1 MRILRDFKV
10 PDFKFPKFKMDGLS
24 NIEEMNIDYDSIKDE
39 QENKSKKGSKVYE
52 VTNFKT
58 IKEVFENATT
68 KYAENTFILE
78 KFNPKEPFKEIKYKE
93 FRSDV
98 LALGTALNDY
108 LKIKDT
114 RVIIIGEN
122 TYHWYVSYMAML
134 CGSGIA
140 VPVDKELPENEII
153 NVINRSKATAVI
165 YSTKKKEIIDKI
177 RESKATKTK
186 YFIQMNSDDELKG
199 NTVGLNY
206 LIKQG
211 NILLNNG
218 NNKFSS
224 IEIDPDEF
232 KVLIFTSG
240 TTSNSKGVMICN
252 RNLAQNINAIT
263 AYVKIYQSDRLMSM
277 LPLHHT
283 YESTIGFLY
292 PFAMGASISVCQGL
306 RYIVS
311 DLQETKPTAIL
322 TVPLLVENLYKK
334 INANIKKS
342 KKEGM
347 VTSMIHITNALKGV
361 GLDIKRKVFAEIYEN
376 LGGNLRII
384 VSAAA
389 PIDKKI
395 GKWVE
400 DIGITFL
407 QGYGLTETAPIAA
420 LTPEYKTKVGSAG
433 KPVVCADIKI
443 DSPNEKGEGE
453 ILIKSETLMLGYYED
468 EEATRE
474 VIDDEGYFHSGDIG
488 YMDDEGFLYIT
499 GRCKN
504 VIVTQNG
511 KNIYPEE
518 IELMLG
524 NVPEI
529 KESMVYGKQDT
540 EKKNDKE
547 LIITAK
553 VIPNYDEI
561 EKNHG
566 KDLTDEQIYDIIWE
580 KIKEVNRQLTSYKA
594 IKRLE
599 IKKDE
604 FEKTTTMKIKRY
616 VEIKKEG

>member
-24 NIEEMNIDYDSIKDE
+24 NIEEMNVDYESIQNQ
-39 QENKSKKGSKVYE
+39 QEGKTKKNSKIYE
-52 VTNFKT
+52 ITNYKT
-58 IKEVFENATT
+58 VKEIFQNSTT
-68 KYAENTFILE
+68 KYADNTFILE
-78 KFNPKEPFKEIKYKE
+78 KFNSKEPFKEIKYSE

-98 LALGTALNDY
+98 ISLGTALNDY

-114 RVIIIGEN
+114 RVVIIGEN

-165 YSTKKKEIIDKI
+165 YSTKKKEVIHKIID
-177 RESKATKTK
+177 SKATKVK
-186 YFIQMNSDDELKG
+186 YFIQMNSDDELKDG
-199 NTVGLNY
+199 KVGLNY

-218 NNKFSS
+218 NNSYMD
-224 IEIDPDEF
+224 IQIDPNEF
-232 KVLIFTSG
+232 KILIFTSG
-240 TTSNSKGVMICN
+240 TTSNSKGVMLCN
-252 RNLAQNINAIT
+252 RNLAENINAVS
-263 AYVKIYQSDRLMSM
+263 AYVKLYQNDRLMSI

-283 YESTIGFLY
+283 YESTIGYLL
-292 PFAMGASISVCQGL
+292 PFANGASISVCQGL

-311 DLQETKPTAIL
+311 DLQETKPTALL

-342 KKEGM
+342 KKDGL
-347 VTSMIHITNALKGV
+347 VNSMIHITNALKSV
-361 GLDIKRKVFAEIYEN
+361 NIDIKRKVFNEIYEN

-433 KPVVCADIKI
+433 KPVICADIKI
-443 DSPNEKGEGE
+443 DNPNENGEGE

-468 EEATRE
+468 EEATKE
-474 VIDDEGYFHSGDIG
+474 VMEGEYFHSGDIG
-488 YMDDEGFLYIT
+488 YLDDEGYLFIT

-524 NVPEI
+524 NIPEI
-529 KESMVYGKQDT
+529 KESMVYGKQDA

-553 VIPNYDEI
+553 VIPNYEEI

-566 KDLTDEQIYDIIWE
+566 KGLTDEQVYDIIWE

-616 VEIKKEG
+616 VEIKKES

>member
-24 NIEEMNIDYDSIKDE
+24 NIEEMNVDYESIQNQ
-39 QENKSKKGSKVYE
+39 QEGKTKKNSKIYE
-52 VTNFKT
+52 ITNYKT
-58 IKEVFENATT
+58 VKEIFQNSTT
-68 KYAENTFILE
+68 KYADNTFILE
-78 KFNPKEPFKEIKYKE
+78 KFNSKEPFKEIKYSE

-98 LALGTALNDY
+98 ISLGTALNDY

-114 RVIIIGEN
+114 RVVIIGEN

-165 YSTKKKEIIDKI
+165 YSTKKKEVIHKIID
-177 RESKATKTK
+177 SKATKVK
-186 YFIQMNSDDELKG
+186 YFIQMNSDDELKDG
-199 NTVGLNY
+199 KVGLNY

-218 NNKFSS
+218 NNSYMD
-224 IEIDPDEF
+224 IQIDPNEF
-232 KVLIFTSG
+232 KILIFTSG
-240 TTSNSKGVMICN
+240 TTSNSKGVMLCN
-252 RNLAQNINAIT
+252 RNLAENINAVS
-263 AYVKIYQSDRLMSM
+263 AYVKLYQNDRLMSI

-283 YESTIGFLY
+283 YESTIGYLL
-292 PFAMGASISVCQGL
+292 PFANGASISVCQGL

-311 DLQETKPTAIL
+311 DLQETKPTALL

-342 KKEGM
+342 KKDGL
-347 VTSMIHITNALKGV
+347 VNSMIHITNALKSV
-361 GLDIKRKVFAEIYEN
+361 NIDIKRKVFNEIYEN

-433 KPVVCADIKI
+433 KPVICADIKI
-443 DSPNEKGEGE
+443 DNPNENGEGE

-468 EEATRE
+468 EEATKE
-474 VIDDEGYFHSGDIG
+474 VMEGEYFHSGDIG
-488 YMDDEGFLYIT
+488 YLDDEGYLFIT

-524 NVPEI
+524 NIPEI
-529 KESMVYGKQDT
+529 KESMVYGKQDA

-553 VIPNYDEI
+553 VIPNYEEI

-566 KDLTDEQIYDIIWE
+566 KGLTDEQVYDIIWE

-594 IKRLE
+594 IKKLE

-616 VEIKKEG
+616 VEIKKES

>member
-1 MRILRDFKV
+1 MRILKDFKV

-24 NIEEMNIDYDSIKDE
+24 DIEEMKVDYESIQKE
-39 QENKSKKGSKVYE
+39 QEGKSKKNSKIYE

-58 IKEVFENATT
+58 IKEIFRNSTT

-78 KFNPKEPFKEIKYKE
+78 KFNSKEPFKEIKYKE

-98 LALGTALNDY
+98 ISLGTALNDY

-122 TYHWYVSYMAML
+122 TYHWYVSYMALL

-165 YSTKKKEIIDKI
+165 YSTKKKDVIDKI
-177 RESKATKTK
+177 RESNSTNAK
-186 YFIQMNSDDELKG
+186 YFIQMNSDDELNG
-199 NTVGLNY
+199 NTVGFNY

-211 NILLNNG
+211 NILINNG
-218 NNKFSS
+218 NNSYMD
-224 IEIDPDEF
+224 IEVDPEEF
-232 KVLIFTSG
+232 RVLIFTSG

-252 RNLAQNINAIT
+252 KNLAQNINAIT
-263 AYVKIYQSDRLMSM
+263 AYVKIYQSDRLMSI

-292 PFAMGASISVCQGL
+292 PFSMGASISVCQGL

-322 TVPLLVENLYKK
+322 TVPLLVENIYKK

-342 KKEGM
+342 KKEGI
-347 VTSMIHITNALKGV
+347 VNSMIHITNALKSV
-361 GLDIKRKVFAEIYEN
+361 NIDIKRKIFNEIYEN

-395 GKWVE
+395 GKWLE

-433 KPVVCADIKI
+433 KAVICADIKI
-443 DSPNEKGEGE
+443 DNPNENGEGE
-453 ILIKSETLMLGYYED
+453 ILIKSDTLMLGYYED
-468 EEATRE
+468 EAATKEAI
-474 VIDDEGYFHSGDIG
+474 VDGYFHSGDIG
-488 YMDDEGFLYIT
+488 YLDDEGFLYIT

-524 NVPEI
+524 DIPEI
-529 KESMVYGKQDT
+529 KESMVYGKKDT

-561 EKNHG
+561 EKIHG
-566 KDLTDEQIYDIIWE
+566 KDLTDEQVHDIIWE
-580 KIKEVNRQLTSYKA
+580 KIKEVNRKLTSYKA